1 MAEIDSLLG
10 TVFFFI
16 ITSIIFVI
24 IFSGYT
30 IYQTA
35 NYQISLDQ
43 TKQKINENKLETILT
58 IDETY
63 SRNNLINLLISSS
76 LNNTYSTIYGDIE
89 LNSTIKKNFDFF
101 FGENNYYLQIK
112 PKIND
117 IRLNI
122 LYDDGSYMSDLSN
135 NGDFAGG
142 IDLINQ
148 YFNSQDF
155 KIDVVVNILSN
166 TSNSPECSKY
176 TSILCKTFNID
187 NIYSDVPLNEF
198 YNSIVLNDPVKERFS
213 SISLDKFQTDFY
225 SINDWATF
233 LSRVSIN
240 SYNITRSSAFSKKD
254 IYVIF
259 SDVLNLGSTN
269 DSYFITGYYDLFDE
283 TQCSNDW
290 NSCENNVLN
299 DWNSCK
305 NNNCDPLWNYGV
317 GEADFNNCL
326 DSCNSQFNINAQN
339 CNNDFISCRGDQA
352 YISFGNY
359 YYQYFCVENT
369 NFSLS
374 NIPVEKVKTII
385 EKNQHIVY
393 PILIHNY
400 NIDSESLNK
409 KNYMIAYDNFNN
421 AISFTSTSERD
432 GGDTSTI
439 YGKVGCE
446 GTFENTTSRMF
457 HRETFNEHVNQLN
470 NISQISNGNLITY
483 SNSNNFYET
492 IKNLITAT
500 TSKYNSEFGTKKNIT
515 DKTIISKKINK
526 DYIGESVELEIYLE
540 VYNTNYQFNSSIEF
554 VPLVNDYYNDSTNF
568 YINLSYYKPINFAS
582 INGIEA
588 QRVLT
593 DKIDNLLYKYNL
605 KFDNFIPTN
614 PNGVQLN
621 YVDISGINK
630 NITIN

>member
-1 MAEIDSLLG
+1 MAEIDSLIG

-176 TSILCKTFNID
+176 TSILCKTFNMD

-269 DSYFITGYYDLFDE
+269 DSYFITDYYDLFDE

-290 NSCENNVLN
+290 NSCKNNVLN
-299 DWNSCK
+299 DWNSCE
-305 NNNCDPLWNYGV
+305 NNICEPLWNDGV

-326 DSCNSQFNINAQN
+326 YSCNSQFNINAQN